1 MVNGE
6 KVDILLVDDRP
17 ENLIALEAVLASPS
31 YNLIKADCGEE
42 ALKYVLQYDF
52 AVILLDVQMPGLNGF
67 ETAELIKQR
76 KTSMHIPIIFI
87 TALSKASEHVSKGYS
102 AGAVDYIFKP
112 FNPSLLRSK
121 VEAFVD
127 LYRNRKEIEA
137 QRNELEIQTA
147 DLKQKYLNLEVII
160 ADKTKELLLANE
172 ELQVSQE
179 SFRKIFHCS
188 PNLMSIRSLYDKRYL
203 QVNKIWSEVIG
214 YELEELEGEL
224 DNLLQIEP
232 EASEEFSNDIHS
244 LDLHDGLYNE
254 QVTYVTK
261 NGETRDG
268 LLSTEQVYINGEP
281 CIISVIT
288 DVTESV
294 KMQKEI
300 TRLDRLNLVGEMAA
314 GIAHEIRNP
323 MTTVLGFLQLSK
335 KQQEYP
341 TPIEYIDLMI
351 GELERANGIITEFL
365 ALAKDKATDPRLE
378 NLNGI
383 IYALHPLLQAE
394 GMLGN
399 KNVNLDLEDGPLLF
413 IDEKEIR
420 QLILNIALNGLEA
433 MPLGGQLTIRTYV
446 ESDKAILKIIDEGPG
461 IEPDVLKN
469 IGTPFFTTKDKGT
482 GLGLAICYSI
492 AARNRAN
499 IEIDTSEKGTTFIV
513 TFQQSM
519 RLCKDPENTTNI

>member
-17 ENLIALEAVLASPS
+17 ENLIALEAVLASPE

-87 TALSKASEHVSKGYS
+87 TALSKATEHVSKGYS

-112 FNPSLLRSK
+112 FNPSLLRNK
-121 VEAFVD
+121 VAAFVD
-127 LYRNRKEIEA
+127 IYKDRREIEK
-137 QRNELEIQTA
+137 QRNILEKQTN
-147 DLKQKYLNLEVII
+147 DLKEKYMNLELII
-160 ADKTKELLLANE
+160 ADKTKELVLANE

-188 PNLMSIRSLYDKRYL
+188 PNLMSIRSYRDKKYL
-203 QVNKIWSEVIG
+203 KVNKIWSQITG
-214 YELEELEGEL
+214 YELNELESVQN
-224 DNLLQIEP
+224 NLLHIKP
-232 EASEEFSNDIHS
+232 NTTGEFADDNQLLDII
-244 LDLHDGLYNE
+244 DGLYNE

-261 NGETRDG
+261 DGETRDG

-288 DVTESV
+288 DITESM

-378 NLNGI
+378 NLNDI
-383 IYALHPLLQAE
+383 ILALHPLLQAE

-399 KNVNLDLEDGPLLF
+399 KNVNLELEDCPFLF

-433 MPLGGQLTIRTYV
+433 MSLGGKLTIQTYV
-446 ESDKAILKIIDEGPG
+446 ENDKAILKISDEGPG
-461 IEPDVLKN
+461 IEPEVMEN

-499 IEIDTSEKGTTFIV
+499 IEIDTSTSGTTFIV
-513 TFQQSM
+513 TFQQSL
-519 RLCKDPENTTNI
+519 RICHTNDMA

>member
-1 MVNGE
+1 MVHGE
-6 KVDILLVDDRP
+6 KVDILLVDDRH
-17 ENLIALEAVLASPS
+17 ENFIALEAVLASPK
-31 YNLIKADCGEE
+31 YHLVKASCGEE

-87 TALSKASEHVSKGYS
+87 TALSKAKEHVSKGYS

-121 VEAFVD
+121 VDAFVEI
-127 LYRNRKEIEA
+127 YKNRKDI
-137 QRNELEIQTA
+137 QRQHRKLEEQTSE
-147 DLKQKYLNLEVII
+147 LKQQSMNLEAVIE
-160 ADKTKELLLANE
+160 DKTKELLKANE
-172 ELQVSQE
+172 DLRVSQE
-179 SFRKIFHCS
+179 SFRKIFQSS
-188 PNLMSIRSLYDKRYL
+188 PNLMAIRSVHNKHYL
-203 QVNKIWSEVIG
+203 KINKIWSQFTG
-214 YELEELEGEL
+214 YMLEDLNETN
-224 DNLLQIEP
+224 DNLLQIKPNSPDRELKFENKP
-232 EASEEFSNDIHS
+232 
-244 LDLHDGLYNE
+244 LDLIDRLYN
-254 QVTYVTK
+254 QQITYVTK
-261 NGETRDG
+261 EKVKRDG
-268 LLSTEQVYINGEP
+268 LLSTEHVYINGEP

-288 DVTESV
+288 DITESL
-294 KMQKEI
+294 KLQKEI

-335 KQQEYP
+335 RQQEFP
-341 TPIEYIDLMI
+341 TPMEYIDLMI

-378 NLNGI
+378 NLNEI
-383 IYALHPLLQAE
+383 IHALHPLLQAE

-399 KNVNLDLEDGPLLF
+399 KNVNLDLEDCPLVY

-433 MPLGGQLTIRTYV
+433 MPLGGQLIIRTYV
-446 ESDKAILKIIDEGPG
+446 EGDKAVLKISDDGPG
-461 IEPDVLKN
+461 ITPDILEN
-469 IGTPFFTTKDKGT
+469 IGTPFFTTKEKGT

-492 AARNRAN
+492 AARNQAN
-499 IEIDTSEKGTTFIV
+499 IEIETSSEGTTFIIS
-513 TFQQSM
+513 FQQSF
-519 RLCKDPENTTNI
+519 RVCNGNNTAIL

>member
-6 KVDILLVDDRP
+6 RVDILIVDDRP
-17 ENLIALEAVLASPS
+17 ENLIALEAVLASPN
-31 YNLIKADCGEE
+31 YNLVKADCGEE

-87 TALSKASEHVSKGYS
+87 TALSKATEHVSRGYS

-121 VEAFVD
+121 VEAFVEI
-127 LYRNRKEIEA
+127 YKNRKEIEW
-137 QRNELEIQTA
+137 QRNVLEEQTS
-147 DLKQKYLNLEVII
+147 DLKEKYFNLETII
-160 ADKTKELLLANE
+160 ADKTKELLIANE
-172 ELQVSQE
+172 ELKVSQE
-179 SFRKIFHCS
+179 SFRKIFHSS
-188 PNLMSIRSLYDKRYL
+188 PNLMAMRSVQSKCYL
-203 QVNKIWSEVIG
+203 KVNKIWSEFTG
-214 YELEELEGEL
+214 YEFDELKHTFE
-224 DNLLQIEP
+224 NLLHIQPAFPDDFASDNEP
-232 EASEEFSNDIHS
+232 
-244 LDLHDGLYNE
+244 LDLKEGLYNY

-261 NGETRDG
+261 TNETRNG
-268 LLSTEQVYINGEP
+268 LLSTELVYINGEP

-288 DVTESV
+288 DVTETL

-378 NLNGI
+378 NLNDI
-383 IYALHPLLQAE
+383 INALHPLLQAE

-399 KNVNLDLEDGPLLF
+399 KDVKLDLEDCPLLY

-446 ESDKAILKIIDEGPG
+446 QGDKAVLNINDEGPG
-461 IEPDVLKN
+461 IEPEVLEN
-469 IGTPFFTTKDKGT
+469 IGTPFFTTKEKGT

-499 IEIDTSEKGTTFIV
+499 IEIDTSPKGTTFIV
-513 TFQQSM
+513 TFQQNF
-519 RLCKDPENTTNI
+519 RVYKDTNSAATL